1 MRRNVSDCND
11 RNQEQD
17 LDIFPAPKL
26 AWLLR
31 RFAQT
36 AEDFDNFDN
45 LVEPEDFA
53 AGSRESGFDD
63 LFEKFLLPIKNQQEY
78 KNTLDKIY

>member
-1 MRRNVSDCND
+1 M
-11 RNQEQD
+11 
-17 LDIFPAPKL
+17 
-26 AWLLR
+26 R
-31 RFAQT
+31 RFART

-53 AGSRESGFDD
+53 AGSRENGFDD

>member
-1 MRRNVSDCND
+1 MRRNASDCND

-17 LDIFPAPKL
+17 LDVFSLPAPKL

-63 LFEKFLLPIKNQQEY
+63 LFEKFRLPIKNQQEY
-78 KNTLDKIY
+78 NKIY

>member
-1 MRRNVSDCND
+1 MRRNASDRND
-11 RNQEQD
+11 RNQD
-17 LDIFPAPKL
+17 LDILPAPKL

-53 AGSRESGFDD
+53 AGSRFDD